1 MKNVSEVD
9 EAFAAAEE
17 AQRLHEEQ
25 RLREALN
32 LSEYEFEEFKRI
44 REDQVWDLH
53 DVNQVLD
60 DRVVGEYNTRM
71 STFTIFILSK
81 IPTYMSGPSAGG
93 KTVLM
98 DACIDCLMPGDGVLI
113 EGGSDKVIFEM
124 QRDIKKAKYV
134 VISEL
139 NKVNP
144 MVIEIFKSWGEGK
157 TFEYK
162 RANVQG
168 GYKPFTLECR
178 PFIFSRADESADLV
192 DIGAEFRSR
201 LIELTVDGSQD
212 QTKSI
217 MSRQAEDVE
226 NPFDIKQVD
235 HMRKACLR
243 WHISNLPEYDVY
255 VNPAAGILREYI
267 PTVFTTARRDFP
279 KYIKNTEGIARFYHK
294 DRMTVEING
303 MKTMFVTPQDM
314 FLNHFIF
321 GNSLVQSA
329 LRCSPLEKGM
339 LRVISDQGDST
350 KQHLQ
355 RFLRQEGV
363 NSTLKNIEY
372 HLKHL
377 VDIGYVN
384 VEKPGREN
392 IYSISELYKEIVE
405 INPNFKDVIDYAK
418 DTMRSIEHYQPYADE
433 YIERF
438 CTPENLVVKNPITG
452 ELINILD
459 YDFGSPNDVGV
470 SSESTR
476 LQKPPAGQL
485 KLSEVKT

>member
-1 MKNVSEVD
+1 MSEID
-9 EAFAAAEE
+9 DAFAAAEE
-17 AQRLHEEQ
+17 KKRLYEEQ
-25 RLREALN
+25 KLREGLN
-32 LSEYEFEEFKRI
+32 LSEREFETFKQTR
-44 REDQVWDLH
+44 DSYDWSLF
-53 DVNQVLD
+53 DVNEILD
-60 DRVVGEYNTRM
+60 DRVVGEYTTRM

-124 QRDIKKAKYV
+124 QRDIRNAKYV
-134 VISEL
+134 VITEI

-144 MVIEIFKSWGEGK
+144 MVVEIFKSWGEGK

-162 RANVQG
+162 RAKVQG
-168 GYKPFTLECR
+168 GYANFVLDCK

-201 LIELTVDGSQD
+201 LIELTVDGSQG
-212 QTKSI
+212 QTESI
-217 MSRQAEDVE
+217 MDRQAENVE
-226 NPFDIKQVD
+226 NPFDIKRVD
-235 HMRKACLR
+235 HLRKACLR

-279 KYIKNTEGIARFYHK
+279 KYLKNTEGIARFYYK
-294 DRMTVEING
+294 NRMSVTISG
-303 MKTMFVTPQDM
+303 QRTLFVTPQDM

-321 GNSLVQSA
+321 GTSLVQSA

-339 LRVISDQGDST
+339 LRVIDKEGEST

-355 RFLRQEGV
+355 RYLRIDGV
-363 NSTLKNIEY
+363 NSTLKNIEN

-384 VEKPGREN
+384 VEKPGKEN
-392 IYSISELYKEIVE
+392 LYSVSDLYKEIVE
-405 INPNFKDVIDYAK
+405 INPNFKDVIEYAK
-418 DTMRSIEHYQPYADE
+418 NTMQTVEHYQPYADE
-433 YIERF
+433 YIARF
-438 CTPENLVVKNPITG
+438 CSPDSMIVQNPITG
-452 ELINILD
+452 ESINILE
-459 YDFGSPNDVGV
+459 YDFSRQDSVGV
-470 SSESTR
+470 AADSTR
-476 LQKPPAGQL
+476 IQKPPAGQL
-485 KLSEVKT
+485 RLFEVET